1 MKVPSLGLLT
11 DRDFRR
17 YFVSTAVSALGNQFA
32 ILALPLVAVLTLN
45 ATPFQV
51 GLLSAVSTAG
61 FLIIGLPAGAWID
74 RMRIRP
80 VIVAADALRAVCI
93 LVVPLAALSGLL
105 TIWLLYGVA
114 LLGSFC
120 NAFGL
125 VARQSYLPQL
135 AGRANLIESN
145 AKLGGIEQV
154 TRLAGPSVAGQLIAV
169 LTAPL
174 ALLVTAASLAV
185 SSVSILL
192 IRRPD
197 LPREERNRNLWAEV
211 LEGLRFVFANRLMR
225 ATVSSISWTNLWG
238 LAYSSMLVLFL
249 AQTLHRSPGV
259 IGAFLSVSAIV
270 GLAGAFVAR
279 RLAGWLGQGPVL
291 WLSLVVGMPFLFV
304 VPAIRPGWQI
314 WLAGIGYAVAQCS
327 IVVVNV
333 VNGSAR
339 QVMAPDHLLG
349 RMNATVRFLTWSTA
363 PIGSLIGGL
372 LGTAIGPRATL
383 AVAAGGATLGFLPI
397 FLSPL
402 RRMATIPPWS
412 QTTTAVDRSP
422 ASTGSDPTIT
432 TSGSRAG

>member
-1 MKVPSLGLLT
+1 VKVPSLGLLT

-61 FLIIGLPAGAWID
+61 FLLIGLPAGAWID
-74 RMRIRP
+74 RMRTQP
-80 VIVAADALRAVCI
+80 VIVAADALRAVFI

-125 VARQSYLPQL
+125 VARQSYLPHL

-174 ALLVTAASLAV
+174 ALLVTVASLAV

-197 LPREERNRNLWAEV
+197 PPREKRTRNLWAEV

-225 ATVSSISWTNLWG
+225 ATVTSISWTNLWG
-238 LAYSSMLVLFL
+238 LAYSSMLVLFM
-249 AQTLHRSPGV
+249 AQTLHQSPGV
-259 IGAFLSVSAIV
+259 IGGFLSVSAV
-270 GLAGAFVAR
+270 GGLAGAFAAR
-279 RLAGWLGQGPVL
+279 RLAGRLGQGPVL
-291 WLSLVVGMPFLFV
+291 WVSLVVGMPFLFV
-304 VPAIRPGWQI
+304 LPAIRPGWQI
-314 WLAGIGYAVAQCS
+314 WLAGFGYAVAQCS

-333 VNGSAR
+333 VNASAR

-363 PIGSLIGGL
+363 PIGSLTGGV
-372 LGTAIGPRATL
+372 LGTTIGPRATL

-402 RRMATIPPWS
+402 RRMATIPTWS
-412 QTTTAVDRSP
+412 PKQIVEDPSPHAGEDLPRSTAARS
-422 ASTGSDPTIT
+422 T
-432 TSGSRAG
+432 